1 MGIMSKVKSGASHA
15 KTTISHVAEKVT
27 PSIAKPALHKV
38 SSVVKEHH
46 EAISSVAHDSV
57 DVVSSVG
64 SSVGSTIVDHQD
76 EIKTTI
82 SVAAKEVKKDAE
94 IVKSDTIAVTK
105 EVGNNVE
112 KVGKTAVSGFKN
124 MYIYAMVALGGIII
138 IKFL

>member
-1 MGIMSKVKSGASHA
+1 MGILSKVKSGASHA

-76 EIKTTI
+76 EIKTTL
-82 SVAAKEVKKDAE
+82 SVAAKEV
-94 IVKSDTIAVTK
+94 
-105 EVGNNVE
+105 
-112 KVGKTAVSGFKN
+112 
-124 MYIYAMVALGGIII
+124 
-138 IKFL
+138 